1 MKNNINQHHNWN
13 INGYYSVPVVL
24 GTYSQ
29 CLEENSHTE
38 LNCCGSKMVMVEENL

>member
-1 MKNNINQHHNWN
+1 MVIIQLFSIIH
-13 INGYYSVPVVL
+13 GYYSVL

-38 LNCCGSKMVMVEENL
+38 LLWQQNGHGGREFIAK